1 MKKNQ
6 LKNATVLQR
15 AVVKKKEIRIE
26 MPSQKEV
33 VVDNNKTSDYYICT
47 NLIVRIPHGEQILTP
62 GDMVSYPLNDTTVLD
77 VRIPD
82 QLYNIYDER
91 TKAAMIIQRFWKNR
105 IIRKFVNVVEMAQEH
120 QVKRFARIGWA
131 IMIMLGVA
139 KEVVKWRSNLRY
151 EIYSVV
157 NTLSCFLLFLRA

>member
-47 NLIVRIPHGEQILTP
+47 NLIVRIIHLQQRIHGGLIVQRIL
-62 GDMVSYPLNDTTVLD
+62 
-77 VRIPD
+77 I
-82 QLYNIYDER
+82 
-91 TKAAMIIQRFWKNR
+91 K
-105 IIRKFVNVVEMAQEH
+105 
-120 QVKRFARIGWA
+120 
-131 IMIMLGVA
+131 
-139 KEVVKWRSNLRY
+139 
-151 EIYSVV
+151 
-157 NTLSCFLLFLRA
+157 